1 MMTDPIADML
11 TRIRNAIRARHI
23 QVEIRPVSK
32 MKTGIAHIL
41 KREGF
46 IEDYRVE
53 GEGKD
58 ASILITLKYTS
69 EGQPLISDLQ
79 RISKPG
85 RRVYV
90 GKDEVPW
97 VKNGLGIAILS
108 TSRGLLTDR
117 EARRL
122 GTGGELLLYVW

>member
-11 TRIRNAIRARHI
+11 TRIRNAIRARHP

-41 KREGF
+41 KKEGF

-58 ASILITLKYTS
+58 ARILITLKYTS

>member
-1 MMTDPIADML
+1 MTDPIADML

>member
-11 TRIRNAIRARHI
+11 TRIRNAIRARHT

-41 KREGF
+41 KKEGF

-53 GEGKD
+53 GEGKN
-58 ASILITLKYTS
+58 ARIVIALKYTS

>member
-1 MMTDPIADML
+1 
-11 TRIRNAIRARHI
+11 
-23 QVEIRPVSK
+23 

-41 KREGF
+41 KKEGF

-53 GEGKD
+53 GEGKN
-58 ASILITLKYTS
+58 ARIVITLKYTS